1 MRPIVI
7 FKTKKQMVLLK
18 PSAFSKSPKLPPPQ
32 QGGFSD
38 SLIGDTVEAADAFI
52 RQWVSPH
59 LYDSSSPSC
68 SLSSLFSAENRGE
81 GRRFLD
87 VLAKLHYAIQSAG
100 LVNPDSAKLAQARE
114 LMQTAMKYL
123 EKEFYRVLK
132 SNRRFLDSE
141 SISGLSSNEKAEV
154 NADAEAIE
162 DLKMIANCMI
172 SSGYEKDCVKIYK
185 KLRRKMIVEALSNL
199 GFEKLTSAQMQKLEW
214 EILEKKIKGWVRLA
228 KVAFVTLFNGE
239 RILCDRIFSTSSS
252 SSSSSVSI
260 AESTFID
267 ITLQS
272 ALKLFVFPITVA
284 KCRKTAEKIFP
295 TLDVYQTILHV
306 IPQIE
311 QIFSYDSTASM
322 RSQAAESLEKL
333 GESVNAMMIEFQSS
347 ITKESSKSPIPG
359 GGVHQLT
366 RYVMN
371 FIVFLADYSDSLT
384 VIIKDKESS
393 LPLPEDY
400 YNNGNNEENPENA
413 GSPMAARLAWL
424 ILVLLCKI
432 DAKSR
437 LYSDAA
443 LSYLFLANNLHYVL
457 IKVRTSNLK
466 VVLGDDW
473 VANHEV
479 KVTQYLEKYEKMAWG
494 DVIAS
499 LPGVST
505 AAAKAEEALRRFNK
519 AFEETYKKHKNWVV
533 PDPKLRDEIK
543 ASIASKL
550 MGGYTGF
557 YKEYPVGSSDIVR
570 FTPEDLNGYISDL
583 YIGLRGSV
591 PVSTN

>member
-1 MRPIVI
+1 MTFFPQHSVDG
-7 FKTKKQMVLLK
+7 V
-18 PSAFSKSPKLPPPQ
+18 PP
-32 QGGFSD
+32 
-38 SLIGDTVEAADAFI
+38 
-52 RQWVSPH
+52 VSP
-59 LYDSSSPSC
+59 
-68 SLSSLFSAENRGE
+68 
-81 GRRFLD
+81 
-87 VLAKLHYAIQSAG
+87 AG
-100 LVNPDSAKLAQARE
+100 VH
-114 LMQTAMKYL
+114 
-123 EKEFYRVLK
+123 
-132 SNRRFLDSE
+132 
-141 SISGLSSNEKAEV
+141 GLSSAGTH
-154 NADAEAIE
+154 ATFIP
-162 DLKMIANCMI
+162 
-172 SSGYEKDCVKIYK
+172 SSTV
-185 KLRRKMIVEALSNL
+185 A
-199 GFEKLTSAQMQKLEW
+199 
-214 EILEKKIKGWVRLA
+214 LA

-252 SSSSSVSI
+252 SSSVSI

-267 ITLQS
+267 ITLPS

-311 QIFSYDSTASM
+311 QIFSYDSTASV

-400 YNNGNNEENPENA
+400 YNNEENPENA

-557 YKEYPVGSSDIVR
+557 YKEYPIRDWHGAESKEQRKFMEQYERQQEVEEELFARAPRTKEDKKREKRLKSRSGLHGLTESFDDEFKFLDEDGEKPSSFGGSGRKSGGR
-570 FTPEDLNGYISDL
+570 SKRRKT
-583 YIGLRGSV
+583 RH
-591 PVSTN
+591 